1 MAEWLRHSAI
11 QQQSHPIPLQIAYE
25 RGSIMNDEQK
35 IVEPNQEDIIEPAAP
50 EAAGDTAAAPADAI
64 AALEAQL
71 AQAEAQAAEYKDQW
85 LRATADYK
93 NFKRRTEIERAEL
106 IRSASADLLFKLL
119 PVLDDFD
126 MAIASIPAEVAET
139 PWWGGTQLIA
149 QKLRTIVEGQGLKP
163 IEAVGADFDPNLHD
177 AIAYEDAPGQDG
189 KITEELRKGYKL
201 HDRVLR
207 PSMVK
212 VGRG

>member
-1 MAEWLRHSAI
+1 
-11 QQQSHPIPLQIAYE
+11 
-25 RGSIMNDEQK
+25 MNDEK
-35 IVEPNQEDIIEPAAP
+35 NIVEPTPEDVVDAAP
-50 EAAGDTAAAPADAI
+50 KGEPQAAAPAPTDTI
-64 AALEAQL
+64 AELEAKL
-71 AQAEAQAAEYKDQW
+71 AQAEAQAADYKDQW

-93 NFKRRTEIERAEL
+93 NFKRRTEIERSEL

-126 MAIASIPAEVAET
+126 LAVSSVPAEIAEGS
-139 PWWGGTQLIA
+139 WWGGTQLIA

-189 KITEELRKGYKL
+189 KVTEELRKGYKL